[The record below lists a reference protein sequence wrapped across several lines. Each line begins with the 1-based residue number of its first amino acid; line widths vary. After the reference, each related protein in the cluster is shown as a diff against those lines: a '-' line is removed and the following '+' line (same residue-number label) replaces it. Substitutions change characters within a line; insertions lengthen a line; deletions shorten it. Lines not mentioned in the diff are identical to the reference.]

1 MIITIIIIIIT
12 ITIIIT
18 INYSITIIT
27 FLTILYPEK
36 GWKSERDHAT
46 LPASH
51 QSLPFLFLAT
61 LTSLRDA
68 RA

>member
-51 QSLPFLFLAT
+51 HYHFFF
-61 LTSLRDA
+61 
-68 RA
+68 